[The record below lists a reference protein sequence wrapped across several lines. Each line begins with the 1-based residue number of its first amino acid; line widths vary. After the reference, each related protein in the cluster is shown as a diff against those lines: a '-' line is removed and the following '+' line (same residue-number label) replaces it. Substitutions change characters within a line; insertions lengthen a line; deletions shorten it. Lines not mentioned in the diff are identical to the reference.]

1 MGDRVERGSGRVL
14 GTEHCVAVPREGEK
28 MRERMVSGARSW
40 SLGAGPVHAES
51 VRAGSELVDHP

>member
-28 MRERMVSGARSW
+28 MRERMVSGARSG
-40 SLGAGPVHAES
+40 SQGAGPVHAES
-51 VRAGSELVDHP
+51 GRDGSGLVGHP